1 MKIVIDK
8 ESIIKAFTIAFY
20 AVTGGDYSD
29 VKDAVKEVLEKI
41 GYEPYEERPQ
51 GKWIDTNE
59 AYIVN
64 EDGKRIPNSGISEC
78 SVCKQRVS
86 PLFMGAR
93 NFCPNCGADM
103 RGEEER

>member
-1 MKIVIDK
+1 MNNKEAISKLRQIKNYYHFESYAKDLDYKIEALDLA
-8 ESIIKAFTIAFY
+8 IKA
-20 AVTGGDYSD
+20 
-29 VKDAVKEVLEKI
+29 L
-41 GYEPYEERPQ
+41 EERPQ
-51 GKWIDTNE
+51 GEWIDTNE

-103 RGEEER
+103 RKEEEE